1 MDEFKKVALEAVKA
15 AEERILFHFNQELV
29 AEQKADFSPVTK
41 ADKEAEEIIVS
52 TIKKRFPNHGFSGE
66 EFGTDNP
73 NAEFVWYIDP
83 IDGTKEFI
91 HGIETFGTIL
101 GLKHGDQIILGVV
114 NLPAL
119 KELIFASTQEQTT
132 INAARV
138 GVSKTDDLSKAY
150 INFGGYR
157 VLENQGYMQALI
169 NLKNRAQSVKGFPY
183 AYSFS
188 LLVKGK
194 IDGMIDPA
202 ALPHDV
208 SAWTIIV
215 KQAGGKYSDFYGN
228 EDTLGPT
235 SLATN
240 GKIHS
245 QLMEILK

>member
-91 HGIETFGTIL
+91 HGIET
-101 GLKHGDQIILGVV
+101 
-114 NLPAL
+114 
-119 KELIFASTQEQTT
+119 FASTQEQTT